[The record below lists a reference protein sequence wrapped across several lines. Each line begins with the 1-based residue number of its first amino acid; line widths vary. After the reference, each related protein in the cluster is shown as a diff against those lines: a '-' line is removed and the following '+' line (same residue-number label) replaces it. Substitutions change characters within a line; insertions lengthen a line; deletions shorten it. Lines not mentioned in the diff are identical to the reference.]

1 MNRYKPLLLV
11 TLLFVFILA
20 SEFFI
25 RFYRIKNLKKS
36 SYLYSIFMEEKKTK
50 TRSKKNKVAL
60 PIKVSTIDTLKKIVL
75 NDTIFLKDFGTD
87 SIKNIELFFEKIKNK
102 QKKIR
107 VAYFGDSMIE
117 GDLVTQDLRRSFQ
130 DWLGGSGV
138 GFVPITSITAGFRQ
152 TIIHKFSENW
162 SNTNLVDY
170 KRNTEFPPGI
180 SGYTYIANTSQTA
193 YAEYTAV
200 YKEKLNSLKNFR
212 LFYGKTNKDFS
223 LKLNFNK
230 RDSTTNLTGT
240 DIFNEFTLGN
250 KFDFKKIKMEISAS
264 EKFPIYGCSFESDSG
279 FILDNFAFRG
289 NSGLPLTKI
298 PLDLLKACQ
307 EKIKYDL
314 IIIHYGL
321 NVISEKSQDYNW
333 YKIGMQKML
342 SYFKRAFPDAS
353 FLIVSVSDKSY
364 VNQEGIYETIP
375 SLESLVE
382 MQEYLAKEKN
392 MAFFNLYQSMGG
404 YNSMVLWADSIN
416 PLANKD
422 YTHLNFRG
430 SKKVSNLIFNSLK
443 NNYALWQKN

>member
-1 MNRYKPLLLV
+1 MRY
-11 TLLFVFILA
+11 
-20 SEFFI
+20 
-25 RFYRIKNLKKS
+25 YNIKSFKKS
-36 SYLYSIFMEEKKTK
+36 SFLISIFKQEKKKVKAKESTI
-50 TRSKKNKVAL
+50 SVKKLVL
-60 PIKVSTIDTLKKIVL
+60 IDTLKRIVL
-75 NDTIFLKDFGTD
+75 NDTLLLKDFGTD

-170 KRNTEFPPGI
+170 KKNNEFPPGI
-180 SGYTYIANTSQTA
+180 SGYSYIANSNETSW
-193 YAEYTAV
+193 AEYTAV

-212 LFYGKTNKDFS
+212 LFYGKTNSEFN
-223 LKLNFNK
+223 LKLNFSK
-230 RDSTTNLTGT
+230 RDSITNLTGNNL
-240 DIFNEFTLGN
+240 FNEFALGD
-250 KFDFKKIKMEISAS
+250 KFEFKKIKMEISAK

-279 FILDNFAFRG
+279 FILDNYAFRG

-298 PLDLLKACQ
+298 PLDLLKASQ
-307 EKIKYDL
+307 EKLQYDL
-314 IIIHYGL
+314 IILHYGL
-321 NVISEKSQDYNW
+321 NVISEKSEDYNW
-333 YKIGMQKML
+333 YKIGMERML
-342 SYFKRAFPDAS
+342 SYFKRAFPNTS

-364 VNQEGIYETIP
+364 VNEEGVYETIL
-375 SLESLVE
+375 SLENLVE
-382 MQEYLAKEKN
+382 MQEFLAKEKK

-404 YNSMVLWADSIN
+404 YNSMVLWADSIY

-430 SKKVSNLIFNSLK
+430 SKKVSNLIFNSFK
-443 NNYALWQKN
+443 NNYELWQKK